1 MPGGAGRGEEPLP
14 VPSPAT
20 CYRHPDRAT
29 GVSCIRCGRP
39 ICPECMTSA
48 SVGFQCPECVR
59 AGQASVR
66 APRRA
71 PAARTAGRRW
81 GVVTLTLIA
90 LNVAVFVAT
99 AVSAGLDRIDPFD
112 NQFSE
117 LFADLQLAPVLV
129 QQAGE
134 DWRLITSA
142 FLHIGITHLALN
154 MLALLL
160 FGSELE
166 RGLGRWRYLA
176 VYLLAALGG
185 SVAVLLFGDPLVPVA
200 GASGAIWGLMGAF
213 GVLAVTQRG
222 DVRGIVTLLVI
233 NLAISVLVPGISLLG
248 HLGGLAA
255 GLVAA
260 GVVVLARRRTEVQ
273 VLGLLLLTAVLCVT
287 ALTVTAPLAVL

>member
-1 MPGGAGRGEEPLP
+1 MPP
-14 VPSPAT
+14 PAT

-29 GVSCIRCGRP
+29 GISCARCGRP

-71 PAARTAGRRW
+71 PVARTAGRRW

-90 LNVAVFVAT
+90 VNVAVFVAT
-99 AVSAGLDRIDPFD
+99 AVSAALAGNSPLD
-112 NQFSE
+112 NQLSP
-117 LFADLQLAPVLV
+117 LFDDLRLAPVLV
-129 QQAGE
+129 QFGGE

-142 FLHIGITHLALN
+142 FLHIGIAHLALN

-166 RGLGRWRYLA
+166 RALGWWRYLS
-176 VYLLAALGG
+176 VYLLSALGG
-185 SVAVLLFGDPLVPVA
+185 SVAIQLFGEPFQAVA

-213 GVLAVTQRG
+213 AVLALTQRG

-248 HLGGLAA
+248 HLGGLLVGFVTA
-255 GLVAA
+255 GI
-260 GVVVLARRRTEVQ
+260 VVLARRRTELQ

-287 ALTVTAPLAVL
+287 ALTASTITVLDL